1 MKLNPQQK
9 AVYDY
14 LVSHGEATIVE
25 LRNAL
30 FIAKPCM
37 RISEI
42 NRLSKA
48 ETGEDLIVTK
58 YKKPNGE
65 HVKGLTRR
73 LTKQV
78 SHISFIDGRAVETFE
93 TVAI

>member
-14 LVSHGEATIVE
+14 LKERDATIVE

-42 NRLSKA
+42 NRKYPK
-48 ETGEDLIVTK
+48 TIVTK
-58 YKKPNGE
+58 YKKNNGE
-65 HVKGLTRR
+65 HVKGITTP
-73 LTKQV
+73 LTKKV
-78 SHISFIDGRAVETFE
+78 SQIEIVNGVAVETMKE
-93 TVAI
+93 VLV